1 MAVHPAVVR
10 LAVPL
15 DHAQKFPA
23 VALVKPGMVCEQI
36 EGVNPQ
42 GRHVL
47 AHGAEH
53 LARQPSPPVGFFHIE
68 GTQVG
73 GQVGPVVKIVLN
85 DPRPGE
91 DAPMFHDE
99 IPLGHR
105 LLPLQARPDALSVGF
120 LRDTPFLVEPGRR
133 RFRPFSVVPQLPYKL
148 FLDTRAPLS
157 KLVVWLIIP

>member
-1 MAVHPAVVR
+1 MAVHPAGVR

-42 GRHVL
+42 GGHVL

-99 IPLGHR
+99 IP
-105 LLPLQARPDALSVGF
+105 
-120 LRDTPFLVEPGRR
+120 
-133 RFRPFSVVPQLPYKL
+133 QLPYKL